1 MTTSQTHSPVEAQ
14 LREILARRIMILD
27 GAMGTIIQQYKLDE
41 QAYRGG
47 PGGRFADFAAPE
59 GSGARELFVKG
70 NNELLNLTQPQ
81 VIQEIHERYLEAG
94 ADLIETNTFGATS
107 IAQDDYH
114 MAHLVYEMNVQ
125 AARLARAAT
134 AKYSTPDRPR
144 YVCGALGPTP
154 KTASISPDVND
165 PAARNVTFDQLVA
178 AYHEQ
183 VAALVEGG
191 VDLLLVETI
200 FDTLN
205 CKAALFAIDLY
216 FSEHPDTPRLPLMI
230 SGTVTD
236 ASGRILSG
244 QTVTAFWN
252 SVRHAKP
259 LTIGLNCALGAALMR
274 PYAEELSRIADTYV
288 CIYPNAGLPNPMSD
302 TGFDELPEDTSALLR
317 EFADSGFVNVAGGCC
332 GTTPEHIRAIANLLS
347 TAAPRAV
354 PDIPV
359 AQRLSGLEPFTIDEN
374 SLFVNVGERTNV
386 TGSKAF
392 ARMILNEQFDE
403 ALSVAR
409 QQVENGAQVIDIN
422 MDEAML
428 DSVAAMTRFLNLI
441 ASEPDISRV
450 PIMIDSSKWSV
461 IEAGLKC
468 VQGKSIVNSIS
479 MKEGEAEFLRQA
491 VLCRRYG
498 AAVIVMAFDEK
509 GQADTFERKIEIC
522 KRAYDTLVQKVGFP
536 PEDIIFDPNIFAIAT
551 GIEEHNN
558 YAVDFINATRWIRE
572 HLPHAK
578 VSGGVSN
585 VSFSFRGN
593 DPAREAIHTVFL
605 YHAIKA
611 GMTMGIVNAGMVGVY
626 DDLAPELRER
636 VEDVVLNRRDD
647 ATERMIEIAG
657 TLKAGGAKQEQ
668 NLEWRDAPVGK
679 RLAHALVHGITQW
692 IVEDTEEARQRIANE
707 GGRPIQVIEGPL
719 MDGMNV
725 VGDLFGQG
733 KMFLPQVVK
742 SARVMKQAVAHLI
755 PFIEEEKAAEE
766 ARTGIVAKPKG
777 KIVIATVK
785 GDVHDI
791 GKNIVSVVLQCNNFE
806 VVNMGVMVPCAEI
819 LAKAK
824 EENADIV
831 GLSGLITPSLEE
843 MAYVAR
849 EMQRDPWFRDRKVP
863 LLIGGATTSRAHT
876 AVKIAPHYDG
886 PVVYVPDASRSVSVG
901 QSLVT
906 EGARDAYVAELAQ
919 DYERIREQHA
929 NKKALPMVSLAQAR
943 ANKAKLDYAPVKPKF
958 IGRRVFKN
966 VELGA
971 LARYIDWG
979 PFFQTWD
986 LAGPYPAILDD
997 EIVGAEARKVM
1008 ADGEAMLKKI
1018 VDGRWLTANGVV
1030 ALLPANSVNDDDI
1043 EVYTDDTRAKV
1054 DFTWYGLRQQ
1064 GVKPVV
1070 DGVQRPNQCLSDFIA
1085 PKASGVADYIGL
1097 FAVTAGLGA
1106 EKIEKRFEAAGDDY
1120 SSIMVKALADRLAEA
1135 FAEYLHERVR
1145 TDLWGYASGE
1155 TLSNAQ
1161 LIKEEYV
1168 GIRPAPGYPACPEH
1182 TVKKEVFETLQAE
1195 DIGMTLTES
1204 FAMYPGAA
1212 VSGFYFAHPESKYF
1226 VVGKI
1231 GQDQLDDMAKRRGV
1245 DKETLERWLA
1255 PNL

>member
-1 MTTSQTHSPVEAQ
+1 MKRDPISSTEALLRDLLSQ
-14 LREILARRIMILD
+14 RILVLD
-27 GAMGTIIQQYKLDE
+27 GAMGTMIQQYKLTEED
-41 QAYRGG
+41 YRGT
-47 PGGRFADFAAPE
+47 RFADFSVPGKE
-59 GSGARELFVKG
+59 IFVKG
-70 NNELLNLTQPQ
+70 NNELLQLTQPH
-81 VIQEIHERYLEAG
+81 IISEIHEKYLAAG

-107 IAQDDYH
+107 VAQDDYH
-114 MAHLVYEMNVQ
+114 MAHLVVEMNLQ
-125 AARLARAAT
+125 AAKLARAACD
-134 AKYSTPDRPR
+134 KYSTADKPR
-144 YVCGALGPTP
+144 FVAGALGPTP

-178 AYHEQ
+178 AYLEQ
-183 VAALVEGG
+183 TRALVEGG
-191 VDLLLVETI
+191 ADVLLVETI

-205 CKAALFAIDLY
+205 CKAALFAIDAY
-216 FSEHPDTPRLPLMI
+216 FEESGKRLPIMI

-244 QTVTAFWN
+244 QTVPAFWN

-259 LTIGLNCALGAALMR
+259 LTVGLNCALGAALMR
-274 PYAEELSRIADTYV
+274 PYAEELSKIADTFV

-302 TGFDELPEDTSALLR
+302 TGFDETPDVTSSLLKD
-317 EFADSGFVNVAGGCC
+317 FAESGFVNIAGGCC
-332 GTTPEHIRAIANLLS
+332 GTTPDHIRAIAQTVS
-347 TAAPRAV
+347 TIPPRQL
-354 PDIPV
+354 PETTYSM
-359 AQRLSGLEPFTIDEN
+359 RLSGLEPFVVDDQ

-392 ARMILNEQFDE
+392 ARMILNEQYDE

-409 QQVENGAQVIDIN
+409 QQVENGAQIIDIN

-441 ASEPDISRV
+441 ASEPDIARV

-468 VQGKSIVNSIS
+468 VQGKAVVNSIS
-479 MKEGEAEFLRQA
+479 MKEGEEEFLRQA
-491 VLCRRYG
+491 KLCLRYG

-522 KRAYDTLVQKVGFP
+522 ERAYKLLTEKVGFP

-558 YAVDFINATRWIRE
+558 YAVDFINATRWIKQN
-572 HLPHAK
+572 LPHAK
-578 VSGGVSN
+578 ISGGVSN

-636 VEDVVLNRRDD
+636 VEDVVLNRRVDGEMS

-657 TLKAGGAKQEQ
+657 TLKAGGKKEEQ
-668 NLEWRDAPVGK
+668 NLEWRDAPVEK
-679 RLAHALVHGITQW
+679 RLAHALVLGITQW
-692 IVEDTEEARQRIANE
+692 IVEDTEEARLNVLNS
-707 GGRPIQVIEGPL
+707 GGRPINVIEGPL
-719 MDGMNV
+719 MDGMNI

-755 PFIEEEKAAEE
+755 PYIEEEKRLDEQ
-766 ARTGIVAKPKG
+766 RTGIAAKPKG

-806 VVNMGVMVPCAEI
+806 VVNMGVMVPCSEI

-824 EENADIV
+824 AENADII

-843 MAYVAR
+843 MAHVAK
-849 EMQRDPWFRDRKVP
+849 EMQRAPHFRMMKIP

-876 AVKIAPHYDG
+876 AVKIAPNYEG
-886 PVVYVPDASRSVSVG
+886 PVVYVPDASRSVSVA
-901 QSLVT
+901 QSLLT
-906 EGARDAYVAELAQ
+906 QEQRDQYIEDIKT

-929 NKKALPMVSLAQAR
+929 NKKAVPMVSLSEAR
-943 ANKAKLDYAPVKPKF
+943 ANKTKLEYAPVKPKF

-966 VELGA
+966 VDLGT
-971 LARYIDWG
+971 LAQYIDWG

-986 LAGPYPAILDD
+986 LAGPFPAILKD
-997 EIVGAEARKVM
+997 EVVGEQASKVFEEGK
-1008 ADGEAMLKKI
+1008 ALLKKVI
-1018 VDGRWLTANGVV
+1018 EGRWLTANGVI
-1030 ALLPANSVNDDDI
+1030 ALLPANTINDDDI
-1043 EVYTDDTRAKV
+1043 EIYTDESRTQVA
-1054 DFTWYGLRQQ
+1054 FTYYGVRQQ
-1064 GVKPVV
+1064 TAKPVI
-1070 DGVQRPNQCLSDFIA
+1070 DGVARPNQCLADFIA
-1085 PKASGVADYIGL
+1085 PKSSGIADYIGL
-1097 FAVTAGLGA
+1097 FAVTAGIGI
-1106 EKIEKRFEAAGDDY
+1106 EKHEKRFEDAHDDY
-1120 SSIMVKALADRLAEA
+1120 SSIMLKSLADRLAEA
-1135 FAEYLHERVR
+1135 FAEHLHERVR
-1145 TDLWGYASGE
+1145 KDLWGYASDE
-1155 TLSNAQ
+1155 SLSNED
-1161 LIKEEYV
+1161 LIKESYR

-1182 TVKKEVFETLQAE
+1182 TVKADMFKQLQCE
-1195 DIGMTLTES
+1195 EIGMQVTES
-1204 FAMYPGAA
+1204 FAMFPGAS
-1212 VSGFYFAHPESKYF
+1212 VSGFYFAHPDSKYF

-1231 GQDQLDDMAKRRGV
+1231 GEDQVSDMAARRGV
-1245 DKETLERWLA
+1245 SKEDLERWLA
-1255 PNL
+1255 PNLS